1 MSAKILEKFKN
12 KGFWAGLLTGLGSLL
27 AGSLTVPEFII
38 SLINMIGG

>member
-1 MSAKILEKFKN
+1 MSVKILEKFKN

-38 SLINMIGG
+38 SIINMIGG

>member
-1 MSAKILEKFKN
+1 MFVGILEKFKN
-12 KGFWAGLLTGLGSLL
+12 KGFWAGLLTGIGSLL